1 MFSLCLSSV
10 GKFAVCALSWS
21 KTITRV
27 PDQVD
32 KLLCGSRMWSVLDR
46 NGSATVLSSAWGKFA
61 VKWILKIP
69 PHFGHVATL
78 PCETLMSAK
87 PALHDNY
94 KVIAAY
100 LRCGGV
106 VNNQNK
112 KGLLLSLRVKIFFK
126 SVNIWQRYEQER
138 DCLMHF
144 LHLLAV
150 CWPGAQNEI
159 FF

>member
-1 MFSLCLSSV
+1 MSLVDHCLCVCELMLWNIVCEHQLCS
-10 GKFAVCALSWS
+10 VCASVQSGNLLFARSHGPRPS
-21 KTITRV
+21 RGRLI
-27 PDQVD
+27 
-32 KLLCGSRMWSVLDR
+32 KLISCSAEVECGPFSTEMAQRQFWVQC
-46 NGSATVLSSAWGKFA
+46 GGKFA

-69 PHFGHVATL
+69 PHFAHVATL

-112 KGLLLSLRVKIFFK
+112 KGLLLSLRVKIFF
-126 SVNIWQRYEQER
+126 
-138 DCLMHF
+138 
-144 LHLLAV
+144 
-150 CWPGAQNEI
+150 
-159 FF
+159 

>member
-1 MFSLCLSSV
+1 MDIKNPTALCI
-10 GKFAVCALSWS
+10 A
-21 KTITRV
+21 
-27 PDQVD
+27 
-32 KLLCGSRMWSVLDR
+32 
-46 NGSATVLSSAWGKFA
+46 
-61 VKWILKIP
+61 
-69 PHFGHVATL
+69 HVATL

-106 VNNQNK
+106 VNNQTK
-112 KGLLLSLRVKIFFK
+112 KGLLLSLRVKFFKK

-144 LHLLAV
+144 LYLLAV